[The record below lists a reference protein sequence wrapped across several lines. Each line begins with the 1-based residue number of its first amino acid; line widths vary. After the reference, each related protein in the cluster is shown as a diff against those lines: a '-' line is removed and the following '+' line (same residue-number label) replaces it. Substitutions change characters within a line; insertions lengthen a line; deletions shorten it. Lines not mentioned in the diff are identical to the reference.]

1 METRISFPSG
11 AVGPGMT
18 PPFLVASMRPGQGGV
33 TGYGDINVSA
43 MPNNQ
48 RVGPVRSPIGPV
60 NGYRDQTRPLGPVA
74 YVPSNIPGPIFPGV
88 GPGSWHVGPTIMRDG
103 RLPFGTYSA
112 RTRRKDAHFQT
123 YGAAYG
129 ADAGKAA
136 LGVAGLGLIA
146 GIVLLPTLVVGPFIV
161 KAFAPNWS
169 YGRRLGASMA
179 FGLVTS
185 VLVNVM
191 KAARAPEAAK

>member
-1 METRISFPSG
+1 METRISFPAG
-11 AVGPGMT
+11 AVGPGMV
-18 PPFLVASMRPGQGGV
+18 PPFLVSSMRPGQGGV

-60 NGYRDQTRPLGPVA
+60 SGYRDQTRALGPVA
-74 YVPSNIPGPIFPGV
+74 YIPTNIPGPIYPGV

-112 RTRRKDAHFQT
+112 RMRRKDAQFRT

-129 ADAGKAA
+129 VDIPEAYIKSSTQM
-136 LGVAGLGLIA
+136 
-146 GIVLLPTLVVGPFIV
+146 VL
-161 KAFAPNWS
+161 
-169 YGRRLGASMA
+169 M
-179 FGLVTS
+179 GLVTGAVLGSIRLFGEPKIGAQKGAVLVAGS
-185 VLVNVM
+185 VLLNQIFWGL
-191 KAARAPEAAK
+191 AAKMGPEQK

>member
-18 PPFLVASMRPGQGGV
+18 PPFLVASLRPGQGGV
-33 TGYGDINVSA
+33 TGYGNINVSA

-60 NGYRDQTRPLGPVA
+60 HGYRDQTHALGPVA
-74 YVPSNIPGPIFPGV
+74 YVPTNIPGPIYPGV

-112 RTRRKDAHFQT
+112 RMQRKDAHFRT
-123 YGAAYG
+123 YGVPDGAKGGVGLAAVGMGVAIGVATG
-129 ADAGKAA
+129 ALSG
-136 LGVAGLGLIA
+136 GVAGMLLSDVGARKGAKVGAVSALIWT
-146 GIVLLPTLVVGPFIV
+146 GIGAVV
-161 KAFAPNWS
+161 S
-169 YGRRLGASMA
+169 
-179 FGLVTS
+179 LVTGS
-185 VLVNVM
+185 G
-191 KAARAPEAAK
+191 K

>member
-33 TGYGDINVSA
+33 TGYGNINVSA

-74 YVPSNIPGPIFPGV
+74 YVPTNIPGPIFPGV

-112 RTRRKDAHFQT
+112 RMQRKDAHFRT
-123 YGAAYG
+123 YGAPYG
-129 ADAGKAA
+129 SAAAGA
-136 LGVAGLGLIA
+136 LGIGLLA
-146 GIVLLPTLVVGPFIV
+146 GIVLLPTLVVGPFVV
-161 KAFAPNWS
+161 KAFAPDWS

-185 VLVNVM
+185 VLVNIV
-191 KAARAPEAAK
+191 KAARAPGAPK

>member
-18 PPFLVASMRPGQGGV
+18 PPFLVASLRPGQGGV
-33 TGYGDINVSA
+33 TGYGNINVSA

-60 NGYRDQTRPLGPVA
+60 HGYRDQTHALGPVA
-74 YVPSNIPGPIFPGV
+74 YVPTNIPGPIYPGV

-112 RTRRKDAHFQT
+112 RMQRKDAHFRT
-123 YGAAYG
+123 YGAPGG
-129 ADAGKAA
+129 AKGDIGLAA
-136 LGVAGLGLIA
+136 VGMGVALSVVTGALSGGVAGMLLSDVGAGKGAKVGAMSALLSISLSAVLGL
-146 GIVLLPTLVVGPFIV
+146 
-161 KAFAPNWS
+161 
-169 YGRRLGASMA
+169 ASR
-179 FGLVTS
+179 T
-185 VLVNVM
+185 
-191 KAARAPEAAK
+191 

>member
-33 TGYGDINVSA
+33 TGYGNINVSA

-60 NGYRDQTRPLGPVA
+60 NGYRDQTQPLGPVA
-74 YVPSNIPGPIFPGV
+74 YVPTNIPGPIYPGV

-112 RTRRKDAHFQT
+112 RMQRKDAHFRT
-123 YGAAYG
+123 YGAPGG
-129 ADAGKAA
+129 AKGGIGLAAVGMGVA
-136 LGVAGLGLIA
+136 LGVVTGALSGGVAGMLLSDVGVGKGAKVGAMSALLWTGVGA
-146 GIVLLPTLVVGPFIV
+146 VLSLATG
-161 KAFAPNWS
+161 
-169 YGRRLGASMA
+169 GR
-179 FGLVTS
+179 
-185 VLVNVM
+185 
-191 KAARAPEAAK
+191 E

>member
-33 TGYGDINVSA
+33 TGYGNINVSA

-60 NGYRDQTRPLGPVA
+60 HGYRDQTHALGPVA
-74 YVPSNIPGPIFPGV
+74 YVPTNIPGPIYPGV

-112 RTRRKDAHFQT
+112 RMQRKDAHFRT
-123 YGAAYG
+123 YGAPGG
-129 ADAGKAA
+129 AKGDVSLAAGITVVGMGVA
-136 LGVAGLGLIA
+136 LSVVTGALSGGVAGMLLSDVGAGKGAKVGAMSALLSLSLSAVLGL
-146 GIVLLPTLVVGPFIV
+146 
-161 KAFAPNWS
+161 
-169 YGRRLGASMA
+169 ASR
-179 FGLVTS
+179 T
-185 VLVNVM
+185 
-191 KAARAPEAAK
+191 